1 MDKSMQIIQVSDR
14 QKPYNIMLANLI
26 LEKLNHLIL
35 QNGFVK
41 NQYESLLI
49 TVF

>member
-1 MDKSMQIIQVSDR
+1 
-14 QKPYNIMLANLI
+14 MLANLI

-41 NQYESLLI
+41 NQYESLFARSY
-49 TVF
+49 T